1 MSNPE
6 PLSCVVIA
14 FEQWRKN
21 RKGRQART
29 PTSLRQQA
37 VALLEHYASSK
48 ITSALNLSGS
58 QLKQWAESLHGANIP
73 EPFVHLPL
81 WGSPPQPSLN
91 LTLSFR
97 HGEQLSLSGDI
108 SSAVLSAIIQE
119 MKL

>member
-6 PLSCVVIA
+6 PLSSVVMA
-14 FEQWRKN
+14 FEQWRNN

-48 ITSALNLSGS
+48 ITSALKLSGS
-58 QLKQWAESLHGANIP
+58 QLKQWAESLHGANNP

-81 WGSPPQPSLN
+81 WVSPPHSSLN

-108 SSAVLSAIIQE
+108 SSTVLTAIIQE
-119 MKL
+119 MKS